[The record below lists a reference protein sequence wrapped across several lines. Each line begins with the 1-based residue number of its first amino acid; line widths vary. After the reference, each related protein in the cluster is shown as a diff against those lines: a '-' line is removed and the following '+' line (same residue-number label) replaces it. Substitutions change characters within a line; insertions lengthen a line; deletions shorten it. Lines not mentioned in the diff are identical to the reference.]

1 MVIVNFGNL
10 GNYYHIIIANFAV
23 IFTHT
28 RAKLT
33 LYFVSYYGFAIFL
46 ANRIAHFTLAGLNVY
61 QKQASGI
68 TSFPFFENKVEIAS
82 SF

>member
-33 LYFVSYYGFAIFL
+33 LYFISYNGFAVFL
-46 ANRIAHFTLAGLNVY
+46 ANRIAYLTVAGFNVY